1 MTDYKKTEDI
11 IIGSIIAKQTLLDE
25 VKAEINDEYFFD
37 PQNKS
42 IYKAISELKK
52 KKFTSKCNDCK

>member
-42 IYKAISELKK
+42 IYKAISELKRK
-52 KKFTSKCNDCK
+52 IYK